1 MNLHKTRPDRATT
14 RRRDPMRWKVAALV
28 ALALVG
34 IGAMHAYVLMFRT
47 SKNLLS
53 ALVEAGGMILIA
65 AIPIGYLVY
74 RFWFAEH
81 PLMKPLK
88 GFTADAG
95 FDEYD
100 MWEPKDNG
108 LPGYEMGTSIG
119 VYGWNSDDDYSHP

>member
-1 MNLHKTRPDRATT
+1 MNVHKNHLERAANK
-14 RRRDPMRWKVAALV
+14 RRDPMRWKVAALV
-28 ALALVG
+28 ALALLG
-34 IGAMHAYVLMFRT
+34 IGAMHTHVLVFRRGEDV
-47 SKNLLS
+47 LS
-53 ALVEAGGMILIA
+53 ALIEAGGMILIA

-74 RFWFAEH
+74 RCWFSEH

-100 MWEPKDNG
+100 MWEYQDNG

-119 VYGWNSDDDYSHP
+119 VYGIDASDRHHP

>member
-1 MNLHKTRPDRATT
+1 MNVHKIHLARPSP
-14 RRRDPMRWKVAALV
+14 RRRDPMRWKVTALV
-28 ALALVG
+28 ALALLG
-34 IGAMHAYVLMFRT
+34 IGAMHTYVLMFR
-47 SKNLLS
+47 SGEDVLS

-100 MWEPKDNG
+100 MWEDNG
-108 LPGYEMGTSIG
+108 VQGYEMGTSG
-119 VYGWNSDDDYSHP
+119 GVVYGWNSDDEYSHL